1 MISVFSDMFA
11 QRKVSNSET
20 NEKDMVL
27 RWVTRVSFSGVLS
40 DVMIKFT
47 NAGAQKEKH
56 VLNDLISKV
65 LRQPVFFVRIVNMAN
80 NK

>member
-27 RWVTRVSFSGVLS
+27 RWVTRVSFSGVPS